1 MFYYFV
7 VKLKKT
13 LKGEIQIMFRKNT
26 AQQLNLDDPTITLPK
41 YLRKNLEKSWAV
53 PFNTYIFSNIQE
65 ERFSVLYS
73 NEVSRPNA
81 PINVLVG
88 LLILKQNF
96 GLTDED
102 AIGSL
107 HFDMRFQFALG
118 TTSYEKQ
125 PISINTLY
133 NFRMRV
139 LNYEKETGID
149 LIKEEI
155 ESLAS
160 LIETGMK
167 IDGKMLRMDS
177 MMISSSCKKLSRI
190 ELVYTVNLNLTR
202 QSKVL

>member
-133 NFRMRV
+133 N
-139 LNYEKETGID
+139 
-149 LIKEEI
+149 
-155 ESLAS
+155 
-160 LIETGMK
+160 
-167 IDGKMLRMDS
+167 
-177 MMISSSCKKLSRI
+177 
-190 ELVYTVNLNLTR
+190 
-202 QSKVL
+202 